1 MKNLL
6 LISFYFNQKNE
17 IASKRLRSLSKH
29 LPKYGWNPIVIT
41 PHFDD
46 IDTSFNKTE
55 LKNIEII
62 ETEYVDMLDKYK
74 SLLNFNKS
82 KKINDKSLKSNN
94 TKSNKDNL
102 DFEND
107 NNKSSKDTN
116 INFENNNDK
125 ASNDTNINFE
135 NNNDKASKD
144 TNIKTNIKTNHPTN
158 VKPNP
163 LIQKG
168 IHLAGEIFAYPDG
181 MKYWYKPGFEA
192 SENIIKERKIEAIL
206 SSSWPISCHT
216 IAKDLSEKYN
226 IPWIG
231 DLRDLWNK
239 NPYVNHN
246 FIRRHFEYKLEL
258 KTFKNVSALTVTT
271 PLTKEILSTIHPDK
285 KIYTIENGYEKSEF
299 ENIEP
304 VRKSEGKLNITYAG
318 KLYEGKR
325 DPQIL
330 FEAIENLSNNNLIDK
345 NKIELNFYGDSGNIL
360 EIGEK
365 YNIKDIINV
374 HGFIDHNEVLK
385 EEKSSDIL
393 LLISWNNPNERIFIP
408 GKVFEYMALK
418 KPVISIGYKEGC
430 LKDIIDQTNIGFH
443 TDNLKSC
450 MEGLLKY
457 YNEFIENDYKL
468 EYNGNEEVN
477 NYTTENMAL
486 KFAKILEG
494 L

>member
-1 MKNLL
+1 MENSIIIKIQEKLKGYRMKNLL

-17 IASKRLRSLSKH
+17 IASKRLRNLSKY
-29 LPKYGWNPIVIT
+29 LPNYGWNPIVIT
-41 PHFDD
+41 PHFDN

-55 LKNIEII
+55 LEGVEII
-62 ETEYVDMLDKYK
+62 ETEYLDMLDRYS
-74 SLLNFNKS
+74 SLLKFNKS
-82 KKINDKSLKSNN
+82 KKRNLTSSNFNKTVNKSPNNSSDSNMN
-94 TKSNKDNL
+94 I
-102 DFEND
+102 
-107 NNKSSKDTN
+107 NNKSINTDSKNDDSTN
-116 INFENNNDK
+116 L
-125 ASNDTNINFE
+125 
-135 NNNDKASKD
+135 
-144 TNIKTNIKTNHPTN
+144 
-158 VKPNP
+158 KPNP
-163 LIQKG
+163 FIQKG

-192 SENIIKERKIEAIL
+192 SENIIKERKIDGIL
-206 SSSWPISCHT
+206 SSSWPITCHK

-299 ENIEP
+299 ENIEYHK
-304 VRKSEGKLNITYAG
+304 KSETKLNISYAG

-325 DPQIL
+325 DPEIL
-330 FEAIENLSNNNLIDK
+330 FEAIEKLSNDGLIDK

-365 YNIKDIINV
+365 YHIKNIIKV
-374 HGFIDHNEVLK
+374 HGFIDHNDVLK
-385 EEKSSDIL
+385 EEKASDIL

-408 GKVFEYMALK
+408 GKIFEYMALK

-430 LKDIIDQTNIGFH
+430 LKDIIDKTNIGFH
-443 TDNLKSC
+443 TDNLKDC

-468 EYNGNEEVN
+468 NYPGNEEVN
-477 NYTTENMAL
+477 KYTTENMAF
-486 KFAKILEG
+486 KFAKILDD

>member
-41 PHFDD
+41 PHFDN
-46 IDTSFNKTE
+46 IDTNFNKTE

-82 KKINDKSLKSNN
+82 KKINDNSLKSNN
-94 TKSNKDNL
+94 TNS
-102 DFEND
+102 
-107 NNKSSKDTN
+107 
-116 INFENNNDK
+116 
-125 ASNDTNINFE
+125 SNDTN
-135 NNNDKASKD
+135 
-144 TNIKTNIKTNHPTN
+144 TKTKTKTSTTN

-163 LIQKG
+163 FIQKA

-192 SENIIKERKIEAIL
+192 SKKIIKERKIEAIL

-304 VRKSEGKLNITYAG
+304 VRKTKGKLNITYAG

-330 FEAIENLSNNNLIDK
+330 FEAIEKLSNNNLIDK

-365 YNIKDIINV
+365 YNIKDIIKV
-374 HGFIDHNEVLK
+374 HGFIDHSDVLK

-393 LLISWNNPNERIFIP
+393 LLISWNDPNERIFIP

-468 EYNGNEEVN
+468 EYNGNVEVN

-486 KFAKILEG
+486 KFAKILDG

>member
-82 KKINDKSLKSNN
+82 KKINDNSLKSNN
-94 TKSNKDNL
+94 TNSNKANINL
-102 DFEND
+102 END
-107 NNKSSKDTN
+107 NTKS
-116 INFENNNDK
+116 NNDP
-125 ASNDTNINFE
+125 
-135 NNNDKASKD
+135 
-144 TNIKTNIKTNHPTN
+144 KTKTKTSTN

-163 LIQKG
+163 FIQKG

-181 MKYWYKPGFEA
+181 MKYWYKPGFKA
-192 SENIIKERKIEAIL
+192 SEKIIKERKIEAIL

-299 ENIEP
+299 ENIES

-330 FEAIENLSNNNLIDK
+330 FEAIETLSNNNLIDK

-393 LLISWNNPNERIFIP
+393 LLISWNDPNERIFIP

-468 EYNGNEEVN
+468 EYNGNKKVN

-486 KFAKILEG
+486 KFAKILDNCK
-494 L
+494 